1 MSNKLLELIDKRIA
15 EKQDGIRYTPA
26 EVLAVQSDFLRADV
40 KLLANGA
47 VIPHMLNK
55 SGEELSV
62 GQQVKVAYLTL
73 PSSGWIAIANGEAR
87 PLGGGGGVTVEYA
100 PILTD
105 VTAPDFTITRE
116 VMIEYSAKTNVLYG
130 AVPSFI
136 IVDGVYC
143 YFGSINS
150 QNGAT
155 VLQQLLQNRE
165 FFGNGFSMKCYS
177 KDSDFGTAQIVHHV
191 TEYVSERRNAS
202 PQTTSTVGY
211 DKFSYGGTDYSHSF
225 SFARANNVQGLI
237 QEYFL
242 APNIEVVTNVENTT
256 YLTAEQKAI
265 LLAAGIEYIPQTVKV
280 LMFYKLGGTWY
291 CTDSYYRGD
300 TLTGASTS
308 NYAVP
313 IWTRDEMD
321 FALGI
326 SQRTEPVED

>member
-1 MSNKLLELIDKRIA
+1 MSKLLDIIDKRIA

-47 VIPHMLNK
+47 VINGMLNK
-55 SGEELSV
+55 SGEKLSV
-62 GQQVKVAYLTL
+62 GQQIKVAYLTL

-100 PILTD
+100 PILSD
-105 VTAPDFTITRE
+105 LTAPDFTITRE

-143 YFGSINS
+143 YFGTINS

-177 KDSDFGTAQIVHHV
+177 KDSDFGTAQVVHHV
-191 TEYVSERRNAS
+191 TEYISERRNAS

-211 DKFSYGGTDYSHSF
+211 DKFSDYSHSF
-225 SFARANNVQGLI
+225 NFARAYNKTGII

-242 APNIEVVTNVENTT
+242 VPNVEVITNVENTT

-265 LLAAGIEYIPQTVKV
+265 LIAAGIEYIPQNIKV
-280 LMFYKLGGTWY
+280 LMFYKLNDVWA
-291 CTDSYYRGD
+291 CTDTNYRGD